1 MEDSVQ
7 SRPVQ
12 EPTRREQWLVR
23 LVFVALLAL
32 TVHGCRVLHTEVPM
46 FDWRLRTLL
55 LVGGVAFACVGLLV
69 PWGRFARVRA
79 TLRAPDR
86 HLALASRVLGWFGAG
101 LLPLVVVTA
110 PWPVIGLVALL
121 PLAAHG
127 LWRGRRWTVWVWY
140 PAAVGVVP
148 SLGVVGLV
156 STQFLFPSAIATIA
170 EQLGTRV
177 DEALVLGCVRGFAL
191 AGLVTLALFAAHVVH
206 ETFLFHRRLAAQHPR
221 A

>member
-1 MEDSVQ
+1 MEESTPPP
-7 SRPVQ
+7 SAE
-12 EPTRREQWLVR
+12 EPSRREEWLVR

-32 TVHGCRVLHTEVPM
+32 TVHGCRVLHAEVPM

-55 LVGGVAFACVGLLV
+55 LVGGIAFACVGLLV
-69 PWGRFARVRA
+69 PWGRFTRVRA
-79 TLRAPDR
+79 ALRSPDR
-86 HLALASRVLGWFGAG
+86 HLALTSRVLGWFGAG
-101 LLPLVVVTA
+101 LLPFVVVSA
-110 PWPVIGLVALL
+110 PWPVVGLVALL

-140 PAAVGVVP
+140 PAAIGFAP

-206 ETFLFHRRLAAQHPR
+206 ETFLFHRRFAAQRPH